1 MVALVPTFTS
11 DYSEASRA
19 IVTTRRAE
27 PGDGPS
33 LRARGRGARHAHR
46 GSDRDDRRDPGGR
59 RGYGS
64 PSQAGVVCDN
74 PARFS
79 SAGQRLMAVILTATA
94 HRGNQP
100 MPETSL

>member
-1 MVALVPTFTS
+1 MDRAFEHVGEVPVTLIEEVIATTG
-11 DYSEASRA
+11 A
-19 IVTTRRAE
+19 ILREGAAT
-27 PGDGPS
+27 GP
-33 LRARGRGARHAHR
+33 R
-46 GSDRDDRRDPGGR
+46 
-59 RGYGS
+59 
-64 PSQAGVVCDN
+64 SQAGVVCDN